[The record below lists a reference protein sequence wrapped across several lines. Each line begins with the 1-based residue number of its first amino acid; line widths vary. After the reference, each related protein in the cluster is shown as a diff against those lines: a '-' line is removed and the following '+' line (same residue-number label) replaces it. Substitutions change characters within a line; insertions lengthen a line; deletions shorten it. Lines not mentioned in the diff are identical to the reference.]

1 MFDFKV
7 VALQEDLKQRE
18 SRWSATVN
26 RLKERLETL
35 EYENAELKQE
45 KEIIERKRLELMH
58 QLQTLSTKPLADDPP
73 VSSRKSLVEQ
83 VTKRP
88 KSTVPTTTTTTAS
101 AAGTAKG
108 QSLPKT
114 MVVRNSEPTAMKNK
128 VTGATGRR
136 TPTNTVGVNGIRN
149 NVDTSRKLS
158 SLPATAVT
166 TKRSISTNDFVASAE
181 RVDSGNGE
189 SDEEVHRVTRTD
201 DYVSP

>member
-1 MFDFKV
+1 M
-7 VALQEDLKQRE
+7 KQRE

-45 KEIIERKRLELMH
+45 KDIIERKRLDLMH
-58 QLQTLSTKPLADDPP
+58 QLQTLSTKPLVDDPP
-73 VSSRKSLVEQ
+73 VSSRRSLVEQ

-88 KSTVPTTTTTTAS
+88 KSTVPTTTTTTTTT

-114 MVVRNSEPTAMKNK
+114 MVVRNSEPTAAKNK

-136 TPTNTVGVNGIRN
+136 TPTNTVGVNGIKN

-166 TKRSISTNDFVASAE
+166 TKRSISTNDFVNSTE